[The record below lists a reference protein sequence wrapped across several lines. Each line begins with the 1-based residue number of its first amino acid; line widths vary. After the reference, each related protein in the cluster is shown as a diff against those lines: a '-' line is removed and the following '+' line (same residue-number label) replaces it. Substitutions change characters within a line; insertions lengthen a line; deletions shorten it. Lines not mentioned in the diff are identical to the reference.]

1 MGIME
6 RKIIKLS
13 GGFVITIPKTLT
25 EIHNLKKGMTIQM
38 KETEEGLLILYPN
51 RKETSKN

>member
-51 RKETSKN
+51 RKEKN